1 MKFGLRELEAVQ
13 VSAAVTRQR
22 TGGERLEFILYTYQP
37 GATFPVHQH
46 EAEQLT
52 LVVEGQLVVDFEDED
67 VTLGAG
73 EAIIIPGN
81 RPHGAHV
88 PVAAG
93 VTKTYN
99 VFSPVRDEPPTA

>member
-52 LVVEGQLVVDFEDED
+52 LVVEGQLVLDFEDE
-67 VTLGAG
+67 VLAG
-73 EAIIIPGN
+73 CLL
-81 RPHGAHV
+81 
-88 PVAAG
+88 
-93 VTKTYN
+93 T
-99 VFSPVRDEPPTA
+99 RDGSVQHEPTATLLGQQEVNS